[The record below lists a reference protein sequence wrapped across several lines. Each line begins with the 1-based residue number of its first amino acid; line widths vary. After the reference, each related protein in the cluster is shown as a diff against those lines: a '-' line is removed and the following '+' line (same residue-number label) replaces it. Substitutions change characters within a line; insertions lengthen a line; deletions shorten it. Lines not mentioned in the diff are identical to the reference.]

1 MNTAKSK
8 PTIDEIFAS
17 LEKGERL
24 GIDEALMLVA
34 ASKKMLDRSG
44 MEQFF
49 DAARAA
55 ARTRQLW
62 QRLDVEVI
70 DLNKTPLSELE
81 ALAQESDADKVFL
94 QFPREIPADTLFAT
108 IERVSK
114 HLPVGAFSPKE
125 ILDRSAAFSMK
136 VADFCRRLAQ
146 AGLSF
151 SSGRFNAHEFGTT
164 RIDEIFSVMMQLAK
178 AKLKVSASLPMSFS
192 EEEKALHLAKLREFH
207 DRTQAIDFVMLDL
220 DAKFSDRELLRT
232 VALMRL
238 MLDNLDTISLA
249 DYDLSQ
255 EKKLDADLL
264 RQCVEV
270 GLNQS

>member
-8 PTIDEIFAS
+8 PTIDEILAAI
-17 LEKGERL
+17 EKGERL
-24 GIDEALMLVA
+24 GIDEALMLLA

-81 ALAQESDADKVFL
+81 SLAQDSDADKVFL

-270 GLNQS
+270 GLNLS

>member
-8 PTIDEIFAS
+8 PTIDEILAAI
-17 LEKGERL
+17 EKGERL
-24 GIDEALMLVA
+24 GIDEALMLLA

-49 DAARAA
+49 DAARTA
-55 ARTRQLW
+55 AREHQAW
-62 QRLDVEVI
+62 QQLDVEVI
-70 DLNKTPLSELE
+70 DLNKTPLSDIEPLVH
-81 ALAQESDADKVFL
+81 ESKADRIFL
-94 QFPREIPADTLFAT
+94 QFPQILPADTLFAT
-108 IERVSK
+108 IERVAK
-114 HLPVGAFSPKE
+114 HLPVGAFSPKD

-136 VADFCRRLAQ
+136 VSEFCRRLAQ

-232 VALMRL
+232 VALTRL
-238 MLDNLDTISLA
+238 MLDNIETISLA

-255 EKKLDADLL
+255 EKKLDADLF

>member
-8 PTIDEIFAS
+8 PTIDEILAAI
-17 LEKGERL
+17 EKGERL
-24 GIDEALMLVA
+24 GIDEALMLLA

-94 QFPREIPADTLFAT
+94 QFPREISADTLFAT
-108 IERVSK
+108 IERVAK
-114 HLPVGAFSPKE
+114 HVPVGAFTPKE

-136 VADFCRRLAQ
+136 VSEFCRRLAQ

-270 GLNQS
+270 GLNLS

>member
-1 MNTAKSK
+1 MNTAKPK
-8 PTIDEIFAS
+8 PTVDDILAS
-17 LEKGERL
+17 LQKGERL
-24 GIDEALMLVA
+24 GIDEALMLLA

-81 ALAQESDADKVFL
+81 SLAQESDADKVFL

-108 IERVSK
+108 IERVAK
-114 HLPVGAFSPKE
+114 HVPVGAFTPKE

-136 VADFCRRLAQ
+136 VSEFCRRLAQ

-151 SSGRFNAHEFGTT
+151 SSGRFDAREFGTT
-164 RIDEIFSVMMQLAK
+164 RIDEVFSVMMQVAK
-178 AKLKVSASLPMSFS
+178 AKMTVSAFLPMSFS

-207 DRTQAIDFVMLDL
+207 DRTQALSFVVLHL
-220 DAKFSDRELLRT
+220 DAKFSDRDLLRT
-232 VALMRL
+232 VALTRL
-238 MLDNLDTISLA
+238 MLDNIETISLA
-249 DYDLSQ
+249 DYDLFQ

-264 RQCVEV
+264 RQCIEV

>member
-81 ALAQESDADKVFL
+81 SLAQESDADKVFL
-94 QFPREIPADTLFAT
+94 QFPREISADTLFAT

-136 VADFCRRLAQ
+136 VSEFCRRLAQ

-255 EKKLDADLL
+255 EKKLDADLF

-270 GLNQS
+270 GLNLS

>member
-24 GIDEALMLVA
+24 GIDEALMLLA

-81 ALAQESDADKVFL
+81 SLAQDSDADKVFL
-94 QFPREIPADTLFAT
+94 QFPREISADTLFAT
-108 IERVSK
+108 IERVAK
-114 HLPVGAFSPKE
+114 HVPVGAFTPKE

-136 VADFCRRLAQ
+136 VSEFCRRLAQ

-151 SSGRFNAHEFGTT
+151 SSGRFNAHEVGTD
-164 RIDEIFSVMMQLAK
+164 RIDEVFSVMMQLAK

-207 DRTQAIDFVMLDL
+207 DRTQALSFVVLHL
-220 DAKFSDRELLRT
+220 DAKFSDRDLLRT
-232 VALMRL
+232 VALTRL
-238 MLDNLDTISLA
+238 MLDNIETISLA
-249 DYDLSQ
+249 DYDLFQ

-264 RQCVEV
+264 RQCIEV